1 MRELFPFIPMIA
13 LLIWA
18 AAVDLRTRRI
28 PNWLTASLMLTGLA
42 QSALAGWAILPAA
55 GGMGVGFGL
64 TFILFALG
72 ALCGG
77 DVKLFTGIG
86 AWVGPLRTLEV
97 FAAAAVVGMVIVL
110 VQAIQARRV
119 ATLMRNSA
127 VIVMNA
133 ANGDLSCPPES
144 PEPTAAHKHL
154 PYAVPTLIGTL
165 AVLLCGRRWL

>member
-28 PNWLTASLMLTGLA
+28 PNWLTASLILTGLA

-86 AWVGPLRTLEV
+86 AWVGPLRTLEI
-97 FAAAAVVGMVIVL
+97 FAAAAVVGMIIVL
-110 VQAIQARRV
+110 VQAIHARRV

-133 ANGDLSCPPES
+133 ANGDLSCPPEM
-144 PEPTAAHKHL
+144 PESAAAHKHL
-154 PYAVPTLIGTL
+154 PYAVSTLIGTL